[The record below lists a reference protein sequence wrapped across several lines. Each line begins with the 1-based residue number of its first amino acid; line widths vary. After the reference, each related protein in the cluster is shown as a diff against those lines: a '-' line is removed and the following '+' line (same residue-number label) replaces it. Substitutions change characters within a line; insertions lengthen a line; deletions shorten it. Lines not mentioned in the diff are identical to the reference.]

1 MNGAGEGEAA
11 DGGSRYNVIVMN
23 QEIAFNPGSLRWLSL
38 VVPTINNHQIY
49 SHRVDRM
56 TFTNV
61 ELCAAS
67 LQP

>member
-23 QEIAFNPGSLRWLSL
+23 QEIAFNRGSLRWLSL
-38 VVPTINNHQIY
+38 VVPTINKSTVTEY
-49 SHRVDRM
+49 RM

-61 ELCAAS
+61 EL
-67 LQP
+67 